1 MALILLLL
9 FLTIMFIGV
18 PIGFAM
24 GFTTIISFLMLGGN
38 MAVIPQ
44 KLFSSLDNFTYLCI
58 LLFILASEMMSSG
71 GITENIVR
79 FCDTLLGILE
89 VD

>member
-44 KLFSSLDNFTYLCI
+44 KLFSSLDNFTYL
-58 LLFILASEMMSSG
+58 
-71 GITENIVR
+71 
-79 FCDTLLGILE
+79 
-89 VD
+89 